1 METGKPVEGKNITIY
16 DIAREAGVS
25 AATVSR
31 VLTSNANVRPEKK
44 ERILKLIEKYH
55 FKPNA
60 MARGLSDTRSK
71 IIGIIAADVRN
82 PFYSQVFVAC
92 EQAAR
97 KRGYTVLLC
106 NSLGEREQEMNQLE
120 MLHEQRVDAVIQLGG
135 RVDDLVSDVEYVE
148 HVNKLLNTVP
158 MVVTGKLEGT
168 QCYQVRIDAMKAMD
182 LLMEHLISLGH
193 ERIALIGGRRNVLST
208 YEKMQRY
215 KQILMKNQI
224 PFREEL
230 VAPDGAYDDVGAYK
244 QMNGMLEKGIV
255 PTAVIAINDFSAA
268 GILRSITEHGYRV
281 PQDISLV
288 SYDNTYITELL
299 MPKLTSVDYDYEGFG
314 EMLVESA
321 VSAVE
326 GRDVQLLRM
335 VEPTLIVRESSGKVR
350 SDK

>member
-44 ERILKLIEKYH
+44 ERILKLMEKYH

-60 MARGLSDTRSK
+60 MARGLADTRSK

-120 MLHEQRVDAVIQLGG
+120 MLHEQRVDAVSGQRELFSFTTAVIQLGG

-268 GILRSITEHGYRV
+268 GILRSITEHG
-281 PQDISLV
+281 
-288 SYDNTYITELL
+288 
-299 MPKLTSVDYDYEGFG
+299 
-314 EMLVESA
+314 
-321 VSAVE
+321 
-326 GRDVQLLRM
+326 
-335 VEPTLIVRESSGKVR
+335 
-350 SDK
+350 